1 MYWLYILLL
10 YLFLYID
17 QNRYPSVVLLITIL
31 TSNIYILKY
40 TIQNEIL
47 ISTSLFFHFLKFM
60 VIFTK
65 FSEKVSNENTLFL
78 IYWLCHCQFFY
89 LTIYTFKIISMIVS
103 GHFTYSNFLKIF
115 WKRCK
120 VQLKPDENINFL
132 RINYINYLF
141 IISIVSLKPHRDTL
155 Q

>member
-40 TIQNEIL
+40 TTQNEIL

-65 FSEKVSNENTLFL
+65 FSEKVSNENTLFS

-103 GHFTYSNFLKIF
+103 GHFTSSNFLKIF
-115 WKRCK
+115 RERCK